1 MMALGLFVFELSTTP
16 YQDMQHKKAWRHP
29 SSPRVGA
36 RPESQFL
43 GPDEETI
50 TLSGVLYP
58 ELTGGE
64 VSLAQ
69 LDQMADQGKA
79 WPLISG
85 SGYLYGLFVIESKD
99 VRRSLFFADGTARR
113 IEFTLNLK
121 RADDNMVD
129 TLGSLVQ

>member
-50 TLSGVLYP
+50 ALAGVLYP

-85 SGYLYGLFVIESKD
+85 SGYLYGLYVIESKD
-99 VRRSLFFADGTARR
+99 VSRSLFFADGTARR
-113 IEFTLNLK
+113 IEFTLNLV
-121 RADDNMVD
+121 RADDNQVD
-129 TLGSLVQ
+129 TLGSLVL

>member
-29 SSPRVGA
+29 SSPKVGA

-50 TLSGVLYP
+50 ALSGVLYP

-99 VRRSLFFADGTARR
+99 VSRSLFFADGTARR

-121 RADDNMVD
+121 RADDNQVD

>member
-50 TLSGVLYP
+50 ALAGVLYP

-85 SGYLYGLFVIESKD
+85 SGYLYGLYVIESKD
-99 VRRSLFFADGTARR
+99 VSRSLFFADGTARR

-121 RADDNMVD
+121 RADDNLVD

>member
-43 GPDEETI
+43 GPDEESI
-50 TLSGVLYP
+50 ALSGVLYP

-99 VRRSLFFADGTARR
+99 VSRSLFFADGTARC

-121 RADDNMVD
+121 RADDNLVD
-129 TLGSLVQ
+129 TLGSLVR

>member
-29 SSPRVGA
+29 SSPKVGA

-50 TLSGVLYP
+50 ALSGVLYP

-99 VRRSLFFADGTARR
+99 VSRSLFFADGTARR

-121 RADDNMVD
+121 RADDNLVD